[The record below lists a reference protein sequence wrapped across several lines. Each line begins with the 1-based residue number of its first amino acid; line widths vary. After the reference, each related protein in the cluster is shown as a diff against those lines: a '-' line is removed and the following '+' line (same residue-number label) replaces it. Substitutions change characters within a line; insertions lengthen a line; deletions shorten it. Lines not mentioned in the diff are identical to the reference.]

1 MRQAISI
8 FWVAVLLSVAQ
19 GQPAKTGRGAEE
31 PTESAAQYL
40 KRALAYRENGDRQ
53 HAIEELRQAVTLQ
66 PDLRDAHSLLGEL
79 LLQQGFAQEALP
91 HLERAGNT
99 YLQGLALLE
108 LKRLPEA
115 MNKLMAADAQHPD
128 DPEVLFYLGEASSML
143 MERAFTRIVTAHPD
157 SPRAMELQARNY
169 LAQGRGDLAE
179 PALRNVLK
187 IKPDLPGVHLDLG
200 RILQEQRG
208 DLNGAEQEFR
218 AEAQLRPGSAEA
230 AWRLGSVLLK
240 KGQPKEALAELQ
252 RSDLLQPD
260 MLDTMLDLGKAYMME
275 NQIEP
280 AEKAFRRIIRIND
293 VDEIAAAAHLQ
304 LSQICRRLG
313 RAEEAE
319 QHLKRFRELSKGS
332 KPE

>member
-1 MRQAISI
+1 MMPV
-8 FWVAVLLSVAQ
+8 FWIALLIGGLRA
-19 GQPAKTGRGAEE
+19 QPAKTE
-31 PTESAAQYL
+31 PPAADAAESAALCL
-40 KRALAYRENGDRQ
+40 KQALAYRQKGDRQ
-53 HAIEELRQAVTLQ
+53 HAIAELRQALTFQ
-66 PDLRDAHSLLGEL
+66 PGLRDAHSLLGEL
-79 LLQQGFAQEALP
+79 LLQQDFAQEALP
-91 HLERAGNT
+91 HLEAAGNN

-115 MNKLMAADAQHPD
+115 VNRLLAADAQHPD

-143 MERAFTRIVTAHPD
+143 MERVFTRIVTAHPD
-157 SPRAMELQARNY
+157 SPRALQLQARNY

-179 PALRNVLK
+179 PMLRNVLK

-208 DLNGAEQEFR
+208 DLNAAEQEFR

-252 RSDLLQPD
+252 RSDQLQPN
-260 MLDTMLDLGKAYMME
+260 MLDTLLDLGKAYLME
-275 NQIEP
+275 NQIES
-280 AEKAFRRIIRIND
+280 AGKAFQHIIRID
-293 VDEIAAAAHLQ
+293 DAGEIAAAAHLQ

-319 QHLKRFRELSKGS
+319 QHLKRFRELSKGP
-332 KPE
+332 KPQ

>member
-1 MRQAISI
+1 MRMIPV
-8 FWVAVLLSVAQ
+8 FWIALLLGGLRA
-19 GQPAKTGRGAEE
+19 QPANTA
-31 PTESAAQYL
+31 PSAADAAESAAQSL
-40 KRALAYRENGDRQ
+40 KQALAYRQKGDRQ
-53 HAIEELRQAVTLQ
+53 HAIAELRQALTLQ
-66 PDLRDAHSLLGEL
+66 PGLRDAHSLLGEL
-79 LLQQGFAQEALP
+79 LLEQDFALEALP
-91 HLERAGNT
+91 HLEQAGNV

-115 MNKLMAADAQHPD
+115 VSKLLAADAQHPD
-128 DPEVLFYLGEASSML
+128 DPELLFYLGEASSML
-143 MERAFTRIVTAHPD
+143 MERVFTRIVTAHPD
-157 SPRAMELQARNY
+157 SPRALQLQARNY

-179 PALRNVLK
+179 PMFRNALK

-208 DLNGAEQEFR
+208 DLNAAEQEFL

-252 RSDLLQPD
+252 RSDQLRPN
-260 MLDTMLDLGKAYMME
+260 MLDTLLDLGKAYLME

-280 AEKAFRRIIRIND
+280 AEKAFRRIIGID
-293 VDEIAAAAHLQ
+293 DTGEIAAAAHLQ

-319 QHLKRFRELSKGS
+319 QHLKRFRELSKGP
-332 KPE
+332 KLQ